1 MRSLLLLIGCLATG
15 GCSAM
20 HGDWDHGKFHTQHES
35 VPLQFTNDKHTQA
48 PAAVIVH
55 RHTAMLQLQLHF

>member
-1 MRSLLLLIGCLATG
+1 MRSLLLLIGSLVCC

-20 HGDWDHGKFHTQHES
+20 HGDWDHGKFHTQHEN
-35 VPLQFTNDKHTQA
+35 VPLQFTNDKHTTA

-55 RHTAMLQLQLHF
+55 RHTATLQLQFRF